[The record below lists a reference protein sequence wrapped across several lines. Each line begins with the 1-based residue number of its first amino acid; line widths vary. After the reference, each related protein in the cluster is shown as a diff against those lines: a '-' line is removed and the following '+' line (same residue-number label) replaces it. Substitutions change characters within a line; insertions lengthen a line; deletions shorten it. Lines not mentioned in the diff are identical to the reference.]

1 MVEMMSEPI
10 LEVKNLKISFKTL
23 EGPVHAIRDV
33 SFTLNKGETLA
44 IVGESGSGKSVS
56 TKAIT
61 RLLPKKVTQI
71 TGGEILY
78 EGQDL
83 LKISDNDMT
92 HIRGKDI
99 AMIFQDP
106 MTSLNPVMT
115 VGKQI
120 AESLQVHQG
129 LAAGEAMEEA
139 KNMMAK
145 VGITQV
151 EVKSQQYPH
160 QFSGGMRQRVMIAL
174 ALACKPKILIAD
186 EPTTA
191 LDVTIQAQIIELM
204 NSLKDEF
211 DTSLIFITHDLGV
224 VANVADRVAVMYAGK
239 IVEHGSVNEVF
250 YHPQHPYTWGLLA
263 SMPSLSLEDADLYT
277 IPGSPPNM
285 MHLQKGDP
293 FAPRNQ
299 YALAIDFV
307 EEPPL
312 FKVTDTHFA
321 ATWLLDER
329 APKIQPPDEI
339 QRRFNVFHSLN
350 REVINL

>member
-1 MVEMMSEPI
+1 MMSEPI

-23 EGPVHAIRDV
+23 EDPVHAIRDV

-263 SMPSLSLEDADLYT
+263 SMPSLSLEDADFYT

-329 APKIQPPDEI
+329 APKFQPPDEI

>member
-1 MVEMMSEPI
+1 MMSEPI

-23 EGPVHAIRDV
+23 EDPVHAIRDV

-92 HIRGKDI
+92 HIRGKEI

-263 SMPSLSLEDADLYT
+263 SMPSLSLEDADFYT

-329 APKIQPPDEI
+329 APKFQPPDEI

>member
-1 MVEMMSEPI
+1 
-10 LEVKNLKISFKTL
+10 
-23 EGPVHAIRDV
+23 
-33 SFTLNKGETLA
+33 
-44 IVGESGSGKSVS
+44 
-56 TKAIT
+56 
-61 RLLPKKVTQI
+61 
-71 TGGEILY
+71 
-78 EGQDL
+78 
-83 LKISDNDMT
+83 MT
-92 HIRGKDI
+92 HIRGKEI

-263 SMPSLSLEDADLYT
+263 SMPSLSLEDADFYT

>member
-1 MVEMMSEPI
+1 MMSEPI

-23 EGPVHAIRDV
+23 EDPVHAIRDV
-33 SFTLNKGETLA
+33 SFTLNKCETLA

-92 HIRGKDI
+92 HIRGKEI

-263 SMPSLSLEDADLYT
+263 SMPSLSLEDADFYT

>member
-23 EGPVHAIRDV
+23 EDLVHAIRDV

-92 HIRGKDI
+92 HIRGKEI

-263 SMPSLSLEDADLYT
+263 SMPSLSLEDADFYT